1 MNNMYLVVDII
12 FQYSPQTFND
22 MKTKFL
28 FLLAGAYSLALLT
41 SSCCEDDDLS
51 GTTVSAHAGN
61 EDWEKGYVY
70 PLAEGFGNR
79 PVTRSTSFETDWEN
93 ETFVTT
99 ASGQRVRVPW
109 APDYTSTE
117 MPVEIAKD
125 VKKADGWKLIF
136 HTFTSEADAYLNYLI
151 FHNQLTGL
159 LKIFYYSEGQT
170 LGSNNGIWELEFQN
184 CTQRMLNFTDA
195 IADPLTYGSDRKHV
209 YLTNI
214 TSNQSKGFVSGW
226 NCCQTELAYD
236 PGFTGG
242 YLRIGGHNLQTT
254 VVDVSGQ
261 YNSVSN
267 GLIISESTTNPLNAG
282 IKGAANLAGQ
292 SAEDWIKQK
301 VSDGKI
307 VDPEP
312 ATRSIGGL
320 LAGIAGEGVK
330 FIVNKGLHKV
340 FSSFIGKF
348 DRTST
353 TTQKLQLRTEG
364 SISLAGTLVATNSS
378 VVKGITIDFSP
389 NKVGRVGA
397 WSLADSPTLY
407 FHPLGDFTMENYMG
421 PSGEYTYRFRGMTKS
436 DYTINV
442 NPDLQSHLV
451 RKWAT
456 VEVISYSWKNVP
468 QIPHEATFDFGSIG
482 GAKGSANISQTL
494 KSENLLYGRYLVDGS
509 IYTADLTPGVYTR
522 INPGEV
528 NGNPIAHAFIPKLI
542 TYEDHYFQKNNFVRL
557 TTFFAVTI
565 NGKTDT
571 IVNMKTFVPKMEW
584 DPDLYNRF
592 KNFSIQELNSYPY
605 WT

>member
-1 MNNMYLVVDII
+1 M
-12 FQYSPQTFND
+12 
-22 MKTKFL
+22 
-28 FLLAGAYSLALLT
+28 AG
-41 SSCCEDDDLS
+41 
-51 GTTVSAHAGN
+51 
-61 EDWEKGYVY
+61 
-70 PLAEGFGNR
+70 GFGNGA
-79 PVTRSTSFETDWEN
+79 VTRSTSFETDWEN

-151 FHNQLTGL
+151 FHNRLTGL
-159 LKIFYYSEGQT
+159 LKIFYYSEGQ
-170 LGSNNGIWELEFQN
+170 LSGSNNGIWELEFQN

-195 IADPLTYGSDRKHV
+195 IADPLTYGSERQHV

-214 TSNQSKGFVSGW
+214 TSNLSKGFVAGW
-226 NCCQTELAYD
+226 NCCQVELAYD
-236 PGFTGG
+236 PAFTSG

-254 VVDVSGQ
+254 VMDVSGQ

-301 VSDGKI
+301 VSDGNI
-307 VDPEP
+307 VDPDQQQ
-312 ATRSIGGL
+312 TRAIGGL
-320 LAGIAGEGVK
+320 LAGIAAEGVK

-340 FSSFIGKF
+340 FNSFIGKF

-364 SISLAGTLVATNSS
+364 SISLSGTLTATNSS

-389 NKVGRVGA
+389 RKVGRVGA

-407 FHPLGDFTMENYMG
+407 IHPLGDFTMDGYMG
-421 PSGEYTYRFRGMTKS
+421 SNGEYTYRFRGMTKS
-436 DYTINV
+436 AYTVNV
-442 NPDLQSHLV
+442 NPDLEAYITK
-451 RKWAT
+451 KWSD
-456 VEVISYSWKNVP
+456 VEVISYGWNNVP
-468 QIPHEATFDFGSIG
+468 EIPHASVFDFGSIG
-482 GAKGSANISQTL
+482 GAKGSSNISQTL
-494 KSENLLYGRYLVDGS
+494 KSENLLYGRYLAEGS
-509 IYTADLTPGVYTR
+509 IYKAELTPGVYTR
-522 INPGEV
+522 LNPGEV
-528 NGNPIAHAFIPKLI
+528 DGKPIAHAFIPKLV
-542 TYEDHYFQKNNFVRL
+542 THEDLYFSKNNFVRL
-557 TTFFAVTI
+557 TTYFVVTV

-592 KNFSIQELNSYPY
+592 KNFTIEQLNSYPY